1 MKMKRIGIWV
11 AMSIYILS
19 LYGQAGY
26 QSKVIT
32 DTIYSEVLKA
42 KRAYTV
48 YLPKSLNRIKKK
60 GIRFSI
66 SCMVCGKRMMCGQIV
81 DM

>member
-1 MKMKRIGIWV
+1 
-11 AMSIYILS
+11 MSIYILS

-48 YLPKSLNRIKKK
+48 LNRIKKK

-66 SCMVCGKRMMCGQIV
+66 SCMVCGKRMICGRIV

>member
-1 MKMKRIGIWV
+1 MKRIGIWV

-48 YLPKSLNRIKKK
+48 YLPKSFEQNKEK

-66 SCMVCGKRMMCGQIV
+66 SCMVCGKRMICGRIV